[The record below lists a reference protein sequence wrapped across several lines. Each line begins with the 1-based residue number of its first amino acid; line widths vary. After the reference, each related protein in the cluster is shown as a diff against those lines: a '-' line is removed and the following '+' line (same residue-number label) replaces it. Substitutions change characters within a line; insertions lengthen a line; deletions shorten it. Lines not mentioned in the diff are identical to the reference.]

1 MNENEYRKITFRNQ
15 GRSRFWPKD
24 HRLGNVARPTRDVLF
39 RLVQPDFDILDKKL
53 TNHCSTDIE
62 METVCC
68 PSWSMNPSSQAKTV
82 FFHFS
87 IMLRIILVPPCTAQP
102 QKCIHFFKK
111 NLWCCTSVSDLFENA
126 LLRRWKERKTAS
138 SGIQT
143 QTSWLWGFC
152 FTAAVFPLSSKS
164 AFESVQY
171 FILVAMKY
179 QLHWKPLPL
188 SSWIYLKSNHRY
200 YFYERGGIELV
211 TRVQPGTMS
220 LFYHLCQN
228 HCPEHSIDLTQFF
241 ST

>member
-1 MNENEYRKITFRNQ
+1 M
-15 GRSRFWPKD
+15 
-24 HRLGNVARPTRDVLF
+24 LRDLLEMSCSDWF
-39 RLVQPDFDILDKKL
+39 SLTLTNWKTETEKL

-111 NLWCCTSVSDLFENA
+111 NQWCCTSVSDLFENA

-143 QTSWLWGFC
+143 QTSLWGVC
-152 FTAAVFPLSSKS
+152 SAA
-164 AFESVQY
+164 SV
-171 FILVAMKY
+171 
-179 QLHWKPLPL
+179 LPL
-188 SSWIYLKSNHRY
+188 SNKTVLK
-200 YFYERGGIELV
+200 YEDHSGGNEKPAALEAIATIKLDLFKVKPSILFLWKRWNRTSDSSSTRHNVVVLPLV
-211 TRVQPGTMS
+211 PKS
-220 LFYHLCQN
+220 LPWTFN
-228 HCPEHSIDLTQFF
+228 RPHSIF
-241 ST
+241 